1 MAESLDDSNRLRL
14 LRPALKGKPGRATSA
29 VWIFDCLVDM
39 MESGESGL
47 QAVLAAL
54 EDAIRLSYGFT
65 K

>member
-14 LRPALKGKPGRATSA
+14 LRPALKGKPGRATSS
-29 VWIFDCLVDM
+29 VWIFNCLVDM
-39 MESGESGL
+39 LESGEMGR